1 MGAPVT
7 IVEKSPQAMRRLYL
21 GSPQRRRLCGVRRS
35 DGVNERRRLLKK
47 RKRRRERYAV
57 RDDVSKDYKKKYLRF
72 CRMVLNSP
80 SCKKLVAPRSRHE
93 RTCKRTAAASVTFGA
108 KEEQWRKCALIFVK
122 KSEQAMCADYIWGP
136 RKDAG
141 FAG

>member
-57 RDDVSKDYKKKYLRF
+57 RDDVSRGNK
-72 CRMVLNSP
+72 
-80 SCKKLVAPRSRHE
+80 
-93 RTCKRTAAASVTFGA
+93 
-108 KEEQWRKCALIFVK
+108 
-122 KSEQAMCADYIWGP
+122 
-136 RKDAG
+136 KDAVG
-141 FAG
+141 FLSFGLEPTQSQHSLISFNVYISKDCICGINDFAFL